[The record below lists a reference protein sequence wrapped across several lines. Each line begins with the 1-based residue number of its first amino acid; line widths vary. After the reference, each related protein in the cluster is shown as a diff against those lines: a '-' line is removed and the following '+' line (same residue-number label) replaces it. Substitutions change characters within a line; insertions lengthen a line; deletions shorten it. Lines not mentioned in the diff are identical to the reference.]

1 MLLNVFFNGLT
12 IKMRSSRSQGVMK
25 RLKLGLFNVG
35 ASVCVLQQVALKDN
49 LSMTICILNVVIL
62 KAVEEM
68 LTSHLH

>member
-1 MLLNVFFNGLT
+1 
-12 IKMRSSRSQGVMK
+12 MK

-68 LTSHLH
+68 LTSHLHWETLKQVVFF

>member
-1 MLLNVFFNGLT
+1 
-12 IKMRSSRSQGVMK
+12 MK

-62 KAVEEM
+62 KANT
-68 LTSHLH
+68 LTSWFFLDFTSAF

>member
-1 MLLNVFFNGLT
+1 
-12 IKMRSSRSQGVMK
+12 MK
-25 RLKLGLFNVG
+25 RLELGLFNVG

-68 LTSHLH
+68 LTSHLHRETL

>member
-1 MLLNVFFNGLT
+1 MLLNVFLNGLT

>member
-1 MLLNVFFNGLT
+1 MDWQLKCALAGL
-12 IKMRSSRSQGVMK
+12 KGVMK

-68 LTSHLH
+68 LTSHLHWETL